1 MTVNVRWLGTAGVEF
16 NHEGRVILVD
26 PYLSRLGKV
35 DIFFRPLVPLEGA
48 LDTYLE
54 GMTGDLEAIVCGHTH
69 FDHALDIPGLA
80 RRTKAPVLG
89 CDSLDALL
97 DISGLQ
103 GRVTVCRPHEPVS
116 LDSGATVTLIPSLHG
131 LVLGRLLLFLG
142 NIDRSLSPP
151 LRAHRYRLGSMHT
164 VKVELG
170 GTTFMHVGSAGFLE
184 RDLEGHRC
192 DVLFLCAAGWRN
204 TTGYPERVIEILRP
218 SIVVPIH
225 YDDFSLPLEQGKG
238 IRILRS
244 ADIGIFTERVRA
256 ARHPLTTRR
265 IEPWAKTSF

>member
-1 MTVNVRWLGTAGVEF
+1 M
-16 NHEGRVILVD
+16 
-26 PYLSRLGKV
+26 
-35 DIFFRPLVPLEGA
+35 
-48 LDTYLE
+48 
-54 GMTGDLEAIVCGHTH
+54 
-69 FDHALDIPGLA
+69 
-80 RRTKAPVLG
+80 
-89 CDSLDALL
+89 
-97 DISGLQ
+97 
-103 GRVTVCRPHEPVS
+103 
-116 LDSGATVTLIPSLHG
+116 TLIPSLHG

-204 TTGYPERVIEILRP
+204 TPGYPERVIEILRP

-225 YDDFSLPLEQGKG
+225 YDDLSLPLEPGKG
-238 IRILRS
+238 TRDIQVSRYRHLHGESEGGKASPHDTTDRAVGDFHRRECIMERDRIGW
-244 ADIGIFTERVRA
+244 IGTGGHGRAHVRPSHGGRA
-256 ARHPLTTRR
+256 
-265 IEPWAKTSF
+265 